1 MPVENRNQYLLIIA
15 AFAAGVVV
23 GAKWPVI
30 RKKLEP
36 WANIAG
42 DQLKDVYNTIA
53 RFVAEQG
60 ENVSDRM
67 AEAKARK
74 RSAKAAGMA
83 GGDFMSTVEEMF
95 APKPKAKPKTAKA
108 KVQVQAKAKVQAKP
122 KAAATVQAKPKT
134 AKATATATR
143 A

>member
-1 MPVENRNQYLLIIA
+1 MPVENRNQYLLLIA

-36 WANIAG
+36 WVNVAG
-42 DQLKDVYNTIA
+42 DQLKDVYNTVA

-60 ENVSDRM
+60 EAVSDRM

-74 RSAKAAGMA
+74 RSAKAQSMA
-83 GGDFMSTVEEMF
+83 GGDFMSTVEKMF
-95 APKPKAKPKTAKA
+95 APKAKARPAKAAKPR
-108 KVQVQAKAKVQAKP
+108 AKVQAKP
-122 KAAATVQAKPKT
+122 KAQAVKAKP
-134 AKATATATR
+134 AKAAAAAR